1 MNEMP
6 TLCLLARSLGRISD
20 EVRGNNERFGEN
32 VEESFPC
39 SADCK
44 LIVVL
49 GKLVRWSLV
58 QGDPYGRGIVFVD
71 IKFTVPR
78 QYKLLILK
86 RNFHRGVS
94 KNFSTTIWVTL

>member
-1 MNEMP
+1 MLTPSGTQQCMVPISNS
-6 TLCLLARSLGRISD
+6 LLTRSLGRISD
-20 EVRGNNERFGEN
+20 VRRNERFGEN

-71 IKFTVPR
+71 YSV
-78 QYKLLILK
+78 
-86 RNFHRGVS
+86 GVA
-94 KNFSTTIWVTL
+94 F